1 MVASIL
7 IKPLCSA
14 LTPYSQGSA
23 FRHVNNKPIGIVNC
37 VLCVDVGE
45 LWRNILILIHGLD
58 EEMQEKSMLNST
70 QPLRA
75 LGMMVDK
82 NVVVK
87 LKAGRVLGGVLR
99 FIDQCMN
106 IVLDDAEELD
116 ARSGQVLVKYGRV
129 LIRGN
134 QVLYVSLRSELV

>member
-1 MVASIL
+1 
-7 IKPLCSA
+7 
-14 LTPYSQGSA
+14 
-23 FRHVNNKPIGIVNC
+23 
-37 VLCVDVGE
+37 
-45 LWRNILILIHGLD
+45 
-58 EEMQEKSMLNST
+58 MQEHPEVSSA

-106 IVLDDAEELD
+106 IVLDEAEELD
-116 ARSGQVLVKYGRV
+116 SRTNQVTVKYGRV

-134 QVLYVSLRSELV
+134 QVLYVSLRNELE